1 MKKILLLLCLLFAA
15 SAMDAQNRKF
25 YIDAVI
31 TPADNVN
38 QGVDAFV
45 DLGTGK
51 DNTYGHLKVGDKVI
65 FRSPMEI
72 VNYFT
77 GEGWTLTQI
86 VEIGIGVGNAALMQ
100 ALTGMSSEFDYP
112 HYIFEK
118 EAGSVDEAVAGIEL
132 TSLEEM
138 KKYKKEQKK
147 EKAKER
153 AKKRTDDMYY

>member
-1 MKKILLLLCLLFAA
+1 MRKLLLLLCLLFAA

-31 TPADNVN
+31 TPADILS

-45 DLGTGK
+45 DLGTGRE
-51 DNTYGHLKVGDKVI
+51 DSYGHLKVGDKVK

-86 VEIGIGVGNAALMQ
+86 VEIGVGAGNAALMQ
-100 ALTGMSSEFDYP
+100 SLTGISSEFDYP

-118 EAGSVDEAVAGIEL
+118 EAGSVDEAVAGINL
-132 TSLEEM
+132 VSGQEM